1 MERKIEIEDRDAD
14 WFLIREPENRT
25 LNKRY
30 VLETDDRTVY
40 ISEKDWAR
48 LVLFVLEDAHN
59 KD

>member
-1 MERKIEIEDRDAD
+1 MKRRIEIEDRDAD
-14 WFLIREPENRT
+14 SFLIREPERRNP
-25 LNKRY
+25 NKHY
-30 VLETDDRTVY
+30 ILETDDRTVY